1 MSAKLPPHLTTKMN
15 GPPKFEVGLRPIAT
29 ENWLFPDDQNHWL
42 DGKGKLLSQNRDD
55 VYASLDDTNE
65 IQEEL
70 AQLISDIAK
79 QEIKSGAPL
88 LIGASRLVSDDLIL
102 MDKRDGV
109 WTLVAA
115 TLCAPTFFNAQ
126 YAIGKSLS
134 LLHDPIPSGD
144 FDLSGRIARV
154 FDNFAPDMVLE
165 RFNWTVQWGDE
176 RYTPNGAKLREAA
189 QNAQLNEAPNML
201 YERVERQTIRKL
213 PKTGAVVFT
222 IRIRLSKLSDLL
234 QNKDEYI
241 AFENAW
247 NNAPNNV
254 REYKKWATL
263 ERHVTHLLEIMR

>member
-15 GPPKFEVGLRPIAT
+15 GPPKFEVGLKPIAI

-42 DGKGKLLSQNRDD
+42 EGKGKLLSLNPKD
-55 VYASLDDTNE
+55 VYASLGDTEE
-65 IQEEL
+65 IQAEL
-70 AQLISDIAK
+70 AQLVCAATN
-79 QEIKSGAPL
+79 QEIANGEPL
-88 LIGASRLVSDDLIL
+88 LIGASRLVSDDLII

-234 QNKDEYI
+234 QNNDEYI

-247 NNAPNNV
+247 KNAPQNV

>member
-15 GPPKFEVGLRPIAT
+15 GPPKFEVGLKPIAI

-42 DGKGKLLSQNRDD
+42 EGKGKLLSLKPDD
-55 VYASLDDTNE
+55 VYASLGDTEE
-65 IQEEL
+65 IQAEL
-70 AQLISDIAK
+70 AQLVCAATN
-79 QEIKSGAPL
+79 QEIANGEPL
-88 LIGASRLVSDDLIL
+88 LIGASRLVSDDLII

-176 RYTPNGAKLREAA
+176 RYTPDGGKLREAA
-189 QNAQLNEAPNML
+189 QNAQLNEATNML

-234 QNKDEYI
+234 QSKDEYI

-247 NNAPNNV
+247 KNAPQNV

>member
-1 MSAKLPPHLTTKMN
+1 
-15 GPPKFEVGLRPIAT
+15 
-29 ENWLFPDDQNHWL
+29 
-42 DGKGKLLSQNRDD
+42 
-55 VYASLDDTNE
+55 
-65 IQEEL
+65 L
-70 AQLISDIAK
+70 AQLVCAAAN
-79 QEIKSGAPL
+79 QEITNGEPL
-88 LIGASRLVSDDLIL
+88 LIGASRLVSDDLII

-165 RFNWTVQWGDE
+165 RFNWTVQWCDE

-247 NNAPNNV
+247 KNAPQNV

>member
-1 MSAKLPPHLTTKMN
+1 MSAKIPPHLTNKMN
-15 GPPKFEVGLRPIAT
+15 GPPKFEVGLKPIAI

-42 DGKGKLLSQNRDD
+42 EGKGKLLSQNCYD
-55 VYASLDDTNE
+55 VYAAMHGTDE

-70 AQLISDIAK
+70 AQLVFDTANK
-79 QEIKSGAPL
+79 EIKTDEPL
-88 LIGASRLVSDDLIL
+88 LIAASRLVSDDLII

-189 QNAQLNEAPNML
+189 QNAQLNDAPNML

-247 NNAPNNV
+247 NNAPQNV

-263 ERHVTHLLEIMR
+263 ERHVTHLLELMR

>member
-1 MSAKLPPHLTTKMN
+1 MSANLPPHLTNKMN
-15 GPPKFEVGLRPIAT
+15 GPPKFEVGLKPIAI

-42 DGKGKLLSQNRDD
+42 EGKGELLSQNCDD
-55 VYASLDDTNE
+55 VYAAMHGTDE
-65 IQEEL
+65 IQKEL
-70 AQLISDIAK
+70 AQLVFDSANK
-79 QEIKSGAPL
+79 EINTNEPL
-88 LIGASRLVSDDLIL
+88 LVAASRLVSDDLII
-102 MDKRDGV
+102 MDKRDGI

-115 TLCAPTFFNAQ
+115 TLCAPTFFNVQ

-189 QNAQLNEAPNML
+189 QNAQLSDAPNML
-201 YERVERQTIRKL
+201 FERVERQTIRKL

-234 QNKDEYI
+234 QNRDEYI

-247 NNAPNNV
+247 KNAPQNV

-263 ERHVTHLLEIMR
+263 ERHVTHLLELMR